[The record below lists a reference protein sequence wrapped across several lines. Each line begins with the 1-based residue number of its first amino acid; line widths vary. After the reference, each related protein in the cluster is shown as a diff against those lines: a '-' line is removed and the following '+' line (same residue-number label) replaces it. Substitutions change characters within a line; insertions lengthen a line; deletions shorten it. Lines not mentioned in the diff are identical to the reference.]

1 MSSKV
6 SVRDLQKQYG
16 GVPAARGVSFE
27 IQDGEIFG
35 LIGPNGAGK
44 TTTLE
49 CVIGLREPDS
59 GHIEVCGIDAR
70 RRLREVKQ
78 KIGAALQTTALQ
90 DKITPREALALF
102 GAFYPNRATPGELLD
117 RFALTDKA
125 DAAFDTLSD
134 GQRQRL
140 ALALAFVN
148 RPELLCLD
156 EPTAGLD
163 PSSRRELHGE
173 IARMKR
179 DGHTVLLTTH
189 YIDEAEHLCDRVA
202 VIDHGRIIAMGTARE
217 LIASSRARQSVFVAT
232 VQPIGGDLLAGLSG
246 VEELSCEATTA
257 RFLTTDVNRAVAE
270 LMSRL
275 NAHGIEMVELRVQKA
290 TLEDVFLE
298 LTKGPGAGDRWPGS
312 AGGPSEARSRQA
324 RASGGGT
331 PRALDNDARGSGT
344 SD

>member
-16 GVPAARGVSFE
+16 GVPAARSVSFE
-27 IQDGEIFG
+27 INAGEIFG

-70 RRLREVKQ
+70 TRPREVKQ

-90 DKITPREALALF
+90 DKITPREALVLF
-102 GAFYPNRATPGELLD
+102 GTFYRNSASAVELLD

-148 RPELLCLD
+148 RPELLFLD

-163 PSSRRELHGE
+163 PSSRRELHLE
-173 IARMKR
+173 IGRMKR

-189 YIDEAEHLCDRVA
+189 YIDEAEQLCDRVA
-202 VIDHGRIIAMGTARE
+202 VIDKGRIIAMGTARE
-217 LIASSRARQSVFVAT
+217 LIAGSRARQSVFVST
-232 VQPIGGDLLAGLSG
+232 VQPLAREHLASLPG
-246 VEELSCEATTA
+246 VEELFCEATTA
-257 RFLTTDVNRAVAE
+257 RFMTADVNHAVAE

-275 NAHGIEMVELRVQKA
+275 DARRIELVELRVQKA
-290 TLEDVFLE
+290 TLEEVFLE
-298 LTKGPGAGDRWPGS
+298 LTRPGAGGRRPE
-312 AGGPSEARSRQA
+312 AG
-324 RASGGGT
+324 
-331 PRALDNDARGSGT
+331 
-344 SD
+344 